1 MKTYSILEDTPASI
15 LNEPAAVSYTQYK
28 GRFNYIDTA
37 RIGLTKKNL
46 LTLKKNTNLDLETL
60 SNLLDINPR
69 TIQRRED
76 NEPFKTSTSE
86 KMLALAD
93 LYEFGFDIFEE
104 RDRFYK
110 WMNTPVLALGNE
122 KPITFLDTFY
132 GINEVK
138 NLIGRMAH
146 GIPS

>member
-1 MKTYSILEDTPASI
+1 MKTYSILEDSPSSI
-15 LNEPAAVSYTQYK
+15 LNEANAATYTSHN
-28 GRFNYIDTA
+28 GGFTYIDTA
-37 RIGLTKKNL
+37 RLGLTKKNL

-76 NEPFKTSTSE
+76 DEPFKTSTSE

-93 LYEFGFDIFEE
+93 LYEFGFDVFEE
-104 RDRFYK
+104 RDRFYQ
-110 WMNTPVLALGNE
+110 WMNTPILALGQE
-122 KPITFLDTFY
+122 KPIAFLDTFY

-138 NLIGRMAH
+138 NIIGRMAY